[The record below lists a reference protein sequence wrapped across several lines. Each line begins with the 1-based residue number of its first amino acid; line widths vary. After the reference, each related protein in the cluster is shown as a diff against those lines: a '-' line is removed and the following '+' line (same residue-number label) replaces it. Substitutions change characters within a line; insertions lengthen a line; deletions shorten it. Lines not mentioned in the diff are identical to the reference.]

1 MHNSKQNLK
10 IQYYLTAL
18 TVIVFALK
26 VVVFL
31 MTHSLSVLSDTL
43 ESVVNIIAT
52 IVGSY
57 SMYIAAKPKDK
68 DHPYGH
74 GKAEFVSSAFQGSL
88 IIGVG
93 CLIIY
98 ESIQSYFNPGT
109 LHNLGNGF
117 WILILIALI
126 NIGTALFVM
135 RVGKKNNTT
144 SLITS
149 GKLFLIDFFTTF
161 SVALGLL
168 ILMFTGIQKVDAIIA
183 ILLGAWVLYDGYKIL
198 RASLA
203 GIMDE
208 ADMALLENVVA
219 EINSNRNDQWI
230 DLHNLRVIKYGPL
243 LHIDCHLTMPW
254 YLNVHEAHTVMD
266 QFTDQVKS
274 KFGDSVEFFI
284 HIDGCMPFSCDICSI
299 EQCEKRQAPF
309 KQKLNWTMENVLA
322 NTKHQLIN

>member
-1 MHNSKQNLK
+1 MHNSKQQLR
-10 IQYYLTAL
+10 IQYFLTAL
-18 TVIVFALK
+18 SVIVFILK
-26 VVVFL
+26 VATFFI
-31 MTHSLSVLSDTL
+31 THSLSVLSDTL

-98 ESIQSYFNPGT
+98 QSIDSFIHPGT

-117 WILILIALI
+117 WLLIVIALI
-126 NIGTALFVM
+126 NITTALFTM
-135 RVGKKNNTT
+135 QLGKKNN
-144 SLITS
+144 SIALITS
-149 GKLFLIDFFTTF
+149 GKLFLIDFFTTI
-161 SVALGLL
+161 SVAIGLL
-168 ILMFTGIQKVDAIIA
+168 ILIITHIQKVDAIIA
-183 ILLGAWVLYDGYKIL
+183 ILLGGWVVYDGYKIL

-208 ADMALLENVVA
+208 ADMELLENAIA
-219 EINSNRNDQWI
+219 EINANRNDNWI
-230 DLHNLRVIKYGPL
+230 DLHNLRVIKYGAL
-243 LHIDCHLTMPW
+243 LHIDCHLTTPW
-254 YLNVHEAHTVMD
+254 YLNVHEAHVVMD
-266 QFTDQVKS
+266 QFTDLIKK

-284 HIDGCMPFSCDICSI
+284 HIDGCMPFSCAICCI
-299 EQCEKRQAPF
+299 QDCEKRQLSF
-309 KQKLNWTMENVLA
+309 QKKLDWTMENVLS
-322 NTKHQLIN
+322 NQKHQL

>member
-1 MHNSKQNLK
+1 MPHSKQNIK
-10 IQYYLTAL
+10 IQYYLTVL
-18 TVIVFALK
+18 TVVVFALK
-26 VVVFL
+26 LVVFF

-43 ESVVNIIAT
+43 ESVVNIVAT
-52 IVGSY
+52 LVGSY

-74 GKAEFVSSAFQGSL
+74 GKAEFISSAFQGSL

-93 CLIIY
+93 FLIIY
-98 ESIQSYFNPGT
+98 ESIQSYFHPGT

-117 WILILIALI
+117 WLLIVIATI
-126 NIGTALFVM
+126 NIATALFVM
-135 RVGKKNNTT
+135 RMGKQNKT
-144 SLITS
+144 SSLVTS

-161 SVALGLL
+161 SVAIGLL

-183 ILLGAWVLYDGYKIL
+183 ILLGSWVLFDGYKIL

-208 ADMALLENVVA
+208 ADMALLENVIS
-219 EINSNRNDQWI
+219 EINANRQVNWI

-254 YLNVHEAHTVMD
+254 YLNVHEAHIVMD
-266 QFTDQVKS
+266 NFTDIVKS

-284 HIDGCMPFSCDICSI
+284 HIDGCMPFSCDICAI
-299 EQCEKRQAPF
+299 ENCEKRQAPF
-309 KQKLNWTMENVLA
+309 QKKLDWTMENVLA
-322 NTKHQLIN
+322 NNKHQL

>member
-1 MHNSKQNLK
+1 MNSSKQNLK
-10 IQYYLTAL
+10 IQYSLTGL
-18 TVIVFALK
+18 T
-26 VVVFL
+26 VVVFVL
-31 MTHSLSVLSDTL
+31 KVATFFITHSLSVLSDTL

-74 GKAEFVSSAFQGSL
+74 GKAEFISSAFQGSL

-98 ESIQSYFNPGT
+98 ESIDSFIHPNS

-117 WILILIALI
+117 WLLIIIALI
-126 NIGTALFVM
+126 NISTALLVM
-135 RVGKKNNTT
+135 RMGKKNN
-144 SLITS
+144 SQALVTS
-149 GKLFLIDFFTTF
+149 GKLFLIDFFTTI
-161 SVALGLL
+161 SVAIGLL
-168 ILMFTGIQKVDAIIA
+168 ILMVTGFQKVDSIIA
-183 ILLGAWVLYDGYKIL
+183 ILLGGWVLYDGYKIL
-198 RASLA
+198 RVSLA

-208 ADMALLENVVA
+208 ADMALLENVIE

-254 YLNVHEAHTVMD
+254 FLNVNEAHLVMD
-266 QFTDQVKS
+266 QFTDLVKN
-274 KFGDSVEFFI
+274 KFGDTVEFFI
-284 HIDGCMPFSCDICSI
+284 HIDGCMPFSCALCTI
-299 EQCEKRQAPF
+299 QNCEKRKSPF
-309 KQKLNWTMENVLA
+309 QQKLTWTMENVLA
-322 NTKHQLIN
+322 NHKHQL

>member
-1 MHNSKQNLK
+1 VHSSKQNLK
-10 IQYYLTAL
+10 IQYTLTGL
-18 TVIVFALK
+18 TVIVFILK
-26 VVVFL
+26 VATFL
-31 MTHSLSVLSDTL
+31 ITHSLSVLSDTL

-98 ESIQSYFNPGT
+98 ESIDSFLHPGT

-117 WILILIALI
+117 WLLILIAVI
-126 NIGTALFVM
+126 NIATALFVM
-135 RVGKKNNTT
+135 RIGKKHN
-144 SLITS
+144 SMALVTS
-149 GKLFLIDFFTTF
+149 GKLFLIDFFTTI
-161 SVALGLL
+161 SVAIGIL
-168 ILMFTGIQKVDAIIA
+168 ILIITNIQKVDSIIA
-183 ILLGAWVLYDGYKIL
+183 ILLGAWVVYDGYKIL
-198 RASLA
+198 RVSLA

-208 ADMALLENVVA
+208 ADMALLENVIA
-219 EINSNRNDQWI
+219 EINTHRNDSWI

-243 LHIDCHLTMPW
+243 MHIDCHLTMPW
-254 YLNVHEAHTVMD
+254 YLNVHEAHNVMD
-266 QFTDQVKS
+266 TFTDLIKS

-284 HIDGCMPFSCDICSI
+284 HIDGCMPFSCAICTI
-299 EQCEKRQAPF
+299 AECEKRQHF
-309 KQKLNWTMENVLA
+309 FQKRLDWTMENVLS
-322 NTKHQLIN
+322 NHKHQL

>member
-10 IQYYLTAL
+10 IQYYLTGL
-18 TVIVFALK
+18 TVIVFLLK
-26 VVVFL
+26 VATFL
-31 MTHSLSVLSDTL
+31 MTHALSVLSDTL
-43 ESVVNIIAT
+43 ESVVNIVAT

-57 SMYIAAKPKDK
+57 SMFIAAKPKDK

-98 ESIQSYFNPGT
+98 ESIDSFIHPGT

-117 WILILIALI
+117 WLLILIAII
-126 NIGTALFVM
+126 NISTALFVM
-135 RVGKKNNTT
+135 RIGKKNN
-144 SLITS
+144 SMALVTS
-149 GKLFLIDFFTTF
+149 GKLFLIDFFTTI
-161 SVALGLL
+161 SVAIGIL
-168 ILMFTGIQKVDAIIA
+168 ILIITNIQKVDAIIA
-183 ILLGAWVLYDGYKIL
+183 ILLGGWVVYDGYKIL

-208 ADMALLENVVA
+208 ADMALLENVIE
-219 EINSNRNDQWI
+219 EINSNRNDSWI

-254 YLNVHEAHTVMD
+254 YLNVHEAHTIMD
-266 QFTDQVKS
+266 QFTDLIKS

-284 HIDGCMPFSCDICSI
+284 HIDGCMHFSCAICSI
-299 EQCEKRQAPF
+299 QDCEKRQHSF
-309 KQKLNWTMENVLA
+309 KKKLDWTMENVLS
-322 NTKHQLIN
+322 NHKHQLN

>member
-1 MHNSKQNLK
+1 MHHSKQNLK
-10 IQYYLTAL
+10 IQYYLTGL
-18 TVIVFALK
+18 SVLVFVLK
-26 VVVFL
+26 LIAFL

-52 IVGSY
+52 LVGSY
-57 SMYIAAKPKDK
+57 SMFIAAKPKDK

-74 GKAEFVSSAFQGSL
+74 GKAEFVSAAFQGSL

-98 ESIQSYFNPGT
+98 ESIDSFLNPGT

-117 WILILIALI
+117 WLLVLIAVI
-126 NIGTALFVM
+126 NISTALFVLRM
-135 RVGKKNNTT
+135 GKKNK
-144 SLITS
+144 SVALVTS
-149 GKLFLIDFFTTF
+149 GKLFLIDFFTTL
-161 SVALGLL
+161 SVAIGLL
-168 ILMFTGIQKVDAIIA
+168 ILIITNIQRVDAIIA
-183 ILLGAWVLYDGYKIL
+183 ILLGCWVLYDGYKIL

-208 ADMALLENVVA
+208 ADMALLENVISEMNA
-219 EINSNRNDQWI
+219 NRNDNWI

-254 YLNVHEAHTVMD
+254 YLNVNEAHFIMD
-266 QFTDQVKS
+266 NFTDLIKS

-284 HIDGCMPFSCDICSI
+284 HIDGCMHFSCAICNI
-299 EQCEKRQAPF
+299 QNCDKRQNPF
-309 KQKLNWTMENVLA
+309 QKKLNWTMENVLS
-322 NTKHQLIN
+322 NYKHQL

>member
-1 MHNSKQNLK
+1 VRNSKQNLK
-10 IQYYLTAL
+10 VQYYLTAL

-26 VVVFL
+26 VVAFL
-31 MTHSLSVLSDTL
+31 MTHALSVLSDTL
-43 ESVVNIIAT
+43 ESVVNIVAT

-98 ESIQSYFNPGT
+98 ESIQSYFEPGT
-109 LHNLGNGF
+109 LHNLGKGF
-117 WILILIALI
+117 WLLVVIAII
-126 NIGTALFVM
+126 NISTALFVM
-135 RVGKKNNTT
+135 QMGKKNNSS
-144 SLITS
+144 SLVTS

-161 SVALGLL
+161 SVAIGIL
-168 ILMFTGIQKVDAIIA
+168 ILIFTGIQKVDSIIA
-183 ILLGAWVLYDGYKIL
+183 ILLGAWVVYDGYKIL
-198 RASLA
+198 RTSLA

-208 ADMALLENVVA
+208 ADMALLENVIK
-219 EINSNRNDQWI
+219 EIDANRNEKWI

-243 LHIDCHLTMPW
+243 LHIDCHLTTPW
-254 YLNVHEAHTVMD
+254 YLNVNEAHKIMD
-266 QFTDQVKS
+266 QFTDLIKS

-284 HIDGCMPFSCDICSI
+284 HIDGCMPFSCAICSI
-299 EQCEKRQAPF
+299 QTCEKRQNSF
-309 KQKLNWTMENVLA
+309 QKKLNWTMENVLA
-322 NTKHQLIN
+322 NTKHQL

>member
-1 MHNSKQNLK
+1 MRNSKQNLK
-10 IQYYLTAL
+10 IQYILTAL

-26 VVVFL
+26 MIVFL
-31 MTHSLSVLSDTL
+31 MTHALSVLSDTL

-98 ESIQSYFNPGT
+98 ESVQSYYNPGT

-126 NIGTALFVM
+126 NIGTALYVM
-135 RVGKKNNTT
+135 RMGKKNNTT

-208 ADMALLENVVA
+208 ADMALLENVIA
-219 EINSNRNDQWI
+219 EINDNRNDHWV

-254 YLNVHEAHTVMD
+254 YLNVHEAHTMMD
-266 QFTDQVKS
+266 QFTDLVKS

-299 EQCEKRQAPF
+299 RQCEKRQAPF
-309 KQKLNWTMENVLA
+309 QKRLNWTMENVLA
-322 NTKHQLIN
+322 NTKHHLIN

>member
-1 MHNSKQNLK
+1 VHHSKQNLK
-10 IQYYLTAL
+10 VQYYLTAL
-18 TVIVFALK
+18 TVVVFALK

-117 WILILIALI
+117 WLLIVIALI
-126 NIGTALFVM
+126 NISTALFVM
-135 RVGKKNNTT
+135 RMGKKNKTT
-144 SLITS
+144 TLVTS

-161 SVALGLL
+161 SVAIGLL
-168 ILMFTGIQKVDAIIA
+168 ILIFTGIQKVDSIIA
-183 ILLGAWVLYDGYKIL
+183 ILLGGWVLYDGYKIL

-208 ADMALLENVVA
+208 ADMALLENVIA
-219 EINSNRNDQWI
+219 EINANRNNQWI

-254 YLNVHEAHTVMD
+254 YFNVHEAHQNMD
-266 QFTDQVKS
+266 QFTDLIKS

-284 HIDGCMPFSCDICSI
+284 HIDGCMPFSCAICSI
-299 EQCEKRQAPF
+299 MECDKRQNAF
-309 KQKLNWTMENVLA
+309 QKKLNWTMENVLA
-322 NTKHQLIN
+322 NTKHQL

>member
-1 MHNSKQNLK
+1 VHTSSKQNLK
-10 IQYYLTAL
+10 IQYAL
-18 TVIVFALK
+18 TGLT

-31 MTHSLSVLSDTL
+31 LKVVAFLITHSLSILSDTL
-43 ESVVNIIAT
+43 ESVVNIIAA

-98 ESIQSYFNPGT
+98 KSIDSFIHPVT

-117 WILILIALI
+117 WLVSAIALI
-126 NIGTALFVM
+126 NIATALYVIRM
-135 RVGKKNNTT
+135 GKKND
-144 SLITS
+144 SMALVTS
-149 GKLFLIDFFTTF
+149 GKLFLIDFYTTI
-161 SVALGLL
+161 SVAIGIL
-168 ILMFTGIQKVDAIIA
+168 ILITTHFQNVDSIIA
-183 ILLGAWVLYDGYKIL
+183 VLLGIWVVFDGYKIL

-208 ADMALLENVVA
+208 ADMALLENVIA
-219 EINSNRNDQWI
+219 EINANRNDNWI

-243 LHIDCHLTMPW
+243 LHIDCHLTMAW

-266 QFTDQVKS
+266 QFTDLIKS

-284 HIDGCMPFSCDICSI
+284 HIDGCMPFSCAICGI
-299 EQCEKRQAPF
+299 QECEKRKHSF
-309 KQKLNWTMENVLA
+309 QKKLDWTMENVLS
-322 NTKHQLIN
+322 NHKHQL

>member
-1 MHNSKQNLK
+1 VHSSKQNLK
-10 IQYYLTAL
+10 IQYTLTGL
-18 TVIVFALK
+18 T
-26 VVVFL
+26 VVVFIL
-31 MTHSLSVLSDTL
+31 KVATFLITHSLSVLSDTL

-98 ESIQSYFNPGT
+98 ESIDSFIHPGT

-117 WILILIALI
+117 WLLILIALI
-126 NIGTALFVM
+126 NISTALYVM
-135 RVGKKNNTT
+135 RIGKKNN
-144 SLITS
+144 SMALVTS
-149 GKLFLIDFFTTF
+149 GKLFLIDFFTTI
-161 SVALGLL
+161 SVAVGIL
-168 ILMFTGIQKVDAIIA
+168 ILIITNVQKVDSIIA
-183 ILLGAWVLYDGYKIL
+183 VLLGGWVVFDCYKIL

-208 ADMALLENVVA
+208 ADMVLLENVIA
-219 EINSNRNDQWI
+219 EINASRNEKWI

-243 LHIDCHLTMPW
+243 MHIDCHLTMPW
-254 YLNVHEAHTVMD
+254 YLNVHEAHIVMD
-266 QFTDQVKS
+266 QFTDLIKK

-284 HIDGCMPFSCDICSI
+284 HIDGCMPFSCAICTI
-299 EQCEKRQAPF
+299 DNCEKRQHSF
-309 KQKLNWTMENVLA
+309 QKKLDWTMENVLS
-322 NTKHQLIN
+322 NHKHQL

>member
-1 MHNSKQNLK
+1 MHNLKKNLK
-10 IQYYLTAL
+10 AQYYLTAL
-18 TVIVFALK
+18 TVVVFALK
-26 VVVFL
+26 MVVFF
-31 MTHSLSVLSDTL
+31 MTHALSVLSDTL

-52 IVGSY
+52 LVGSY
-57 SMYIAAKPKDK
+57 SMYIASKPKDK

-93 CLIIY
+93 CLILY
-98 ESIQSYFNPGT
+98 QSIQSYFNPGT

-117 WILILIALI
+117 WLLIIIAII
-126 NIGTALFVM
+126 NITTALFVM
-135 RVGKKNNTT
+135 HMGKKNNSST
-144 SLITS
+144 LKTS

-161 SVALGLL
+161 SVAAGLL
-168 ILMFTGIQKVDAIIA
+168 ILIVTGIQKVDAIIA
-183 ILLGAWVLYDGYKIL
+183 ALLGVWVLYDGYKIL

-208 ADMALLENVVA
+208 ADMALLENVIEELDA
-219 EINSNRNDQWI
+219 NRNNNWI

-254 YLNVHEAHTVMD
+254 YLNVHEAHRVMD
-266 QFTDQVKS
+266 QFTDLIKS

-284 HIDGCMPFSCDICSI
+284 HIDGCMPFSCAICTLD
-299 EQCEKRQAPF
+299 QCEKRQTPF
-309 KQKLNWTMENVLA
+309 KQKLKWTMENVLT
-322 NTKHQLIN
+322 NTKHQL